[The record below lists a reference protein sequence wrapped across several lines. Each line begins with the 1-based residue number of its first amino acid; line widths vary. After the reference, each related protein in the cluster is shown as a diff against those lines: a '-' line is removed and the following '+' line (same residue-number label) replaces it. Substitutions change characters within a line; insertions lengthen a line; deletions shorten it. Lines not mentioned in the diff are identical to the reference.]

1 MSEALTYMYYTFD
14 KFVDFVFNSMIIV
27 PGVTFGWVVIS
38 IVLFSLLIRNI
49 LNLPRSMGSFDKF
62 REHGYES
69 VSKSFT
75 DVNGYKHTRSYRK
88 RLK

>member
-27 PGVTFGWVVIS
+27 PGVTFGWVSVS
-38 IVLFSLLIRNI
+38 IILFALLIKNI

-62 REHGYES
+62 RTHSWDVEVKTSQGTRVS
-69 VSKSFT
+69 RVSK
-75 DVNGYKHTRSYRK
+75 TRR
-88 RLK
+88 R